1 MHLFR
6 YVVGCCVIVFVT
18 LSMRSEAKVYNVLA
32 IEYPPFTT
40 SQVRSNGIA
49 FELLEKAA
57 LGDTI
62 EWRAVYAPPR
72 RAAEMIVS
80 GEWCAS
86 FYPVDKSIQSR
97 SITLSKSEVSI
108 GLVRQAQPVPFTWT
122 GLSELK
128 GKSVALLRTRENSVF
143 VSQFIDAGLDVI
155 FVENIETG
163 IKMVK
168 KSRVDFSLSDNLSF
182 AQKNDQA
189 LQFSRNTLLVTP
201 ITLFINPN
209 CDVISVLDAG

>member
-1 MHLFR
+1 M
-6 YVVGCCVIVFVT
+6 
-18 LSMRSEAKVYNVLA
+18 
-32 IEYPPFTT
+32 
-40 SQVRSNGIA
+40 
-49 FELLEKAA
+49 
-57 LGDTI
+57 
-62 EWRAVYAPPR
+62 
-72 RAAEMIVS
+72 
-80 GEWCAS
+80 
-86 FYPVDKSIQSR
+86 
-97 SITLSKSEVSI
+97 
-108 GLVRQAQPVPFTWT
+108 
-122 GLSELK
+122 
-128 GKSVALLRTRENSVF
+128 LRTRENSVF

-209 CDVISVLDAG
+209 CDVISVLDAE